1 MSFSQNL
8 IHMIEQR
15 STNVKLAECCDCS
28 NRQVRRYRNGATRPK
43 LDLIIK
49 MARCLDVD
57 VGHLCFMDSR
67 MFRIYYEDEYLKTFV
82 EVEDNFIRNLSSL
95 MDHKNMSVNDLAKY
109 LYREDNFY
117 IQYNRKKRTQYARRR
132 RVRRLT
138 KGITTYRIDDVV
150 QISKVMECQPS
161 RLLFGE
167 IK

>member
-1 MSFSQNL
+1 
-8 IHMIEQR
+8 
-15 STNVKLAECCDCS
+15 
-28 NRQVRRYRNGATRPK
+28 
-43 LDLIIK
+43 

-67 MFRIYYEDEYLKTFV
+67 MFSIYYEDEYLKTFV
-82 EVEDNFIRNLSSL
+82 EVEDNFIRNLRSL

-109 LYREDNFY
+109 LYREDSYYF
-117 IQYNRKKRTQYARRR
+117 QYYNNNYDRKKRTQYARRR

-138 KGITTYRIDDVV
+138 KGITTYRLDDVV

-167 IK
+167 L